1 METTESKPTDK
12 ASKESTELLRAIL
25 DSYPGNGVIL
35 DHRGHISLVNQ
46 NWIDFGRTNGL
57 DEHWQWIGL
66 DYLKFCRDAAKFGSE
81 VAGEACNGIT
91 AVLDGQAPYFEHE
104 YPCHSPR
111 ERHWFQMRASAVT
124 YAGRRRVIVIHQ
136 NITHQKQ
143 AEEALRESEE
153 LHRLTLSYISDA
165 VFITDAAGVFTFI
178 CPNVDF
184 IFGYSHSEVQTFG
197 NIAALLGDGLFDP
210 NTLETLGEIP
220 NIERR
225 VWDKAGRE
233 HDLLV
238 TVKRIALKAG
248 TILYTCRDITERKR
262 AEQKG
267 REIEARFRATFEQAA
282 VGIAHVAPDGRFLRL
297 NQRFCNIVGGSY
309 DDLVARTFQDITH
322 PDDLAA
328 DLAHMRQLLAG
339 EAETF
344 TMEKRYFRKDGE
356 IVWANLTVSLLRQA
370 TGEPDYFISVVEDIT
385 QRKQVEAQLQAYQS
399 KLKLLA
405 AELTLAEER
414 ERRRIAAELHD
425 EVGQMLTSAGIQT
438 ALAIKTTSETKVA
451 SILHDVAHT
460 ITQAIEEIHDMVF
473 DLSSPLLDDIGLA
486 AALAE
491 WLVEQ
496 VEKKHG
502 LQTEFIGPDQKMVLN
517 EDVQAILFRNVRE
530 LLTNVIKHAQASK
543 VTVRVEKADD
553 KAIVVV
559 EDDGRGFDPLAVST
573 APDREGRFG
582 LFNIRERMADLG
594 GMLEIV
600 SEPGH
605 GCIAILTV
613 PLSNR

>member
-1 METTESKPTDK
+1 MDTTESKPIEQMPQ
-12 ASKESTELLRAIL
+12 ESTELLRAIL
-25 DSYPGNGVIL
+25 DSFPGNSVIL
-35 DHRGHISLVNQ
+35 DQRGHITLVNQ
-46 NWIDFGRTNGL
+46 NWIDFGRANGL
-57 DEHWQWIGL
+57 DDHWQWAGL
-66 DYLKFCRDAAKFGSE
+66 DYLKFCRDATKLGSE
-81 VAGEACNGIT
+81 VAREACNGIT
-91 AVLDGQAPYFEHE
+91 AVLDGQAPYFEYE

-111 ERHWFQMRASAVT
+111 ERRWFQMRASAVT
-124 YAGRRRVIVIHQ
+124 YTGRRSVIVIHQ
-136 NITHQKQ
+136 DITHQKQ

-165 VFITDAAGVFTFI
+165 VFITDVTGAFTFI
-178 CPNVDF
+178 CPNVHV
-184 IFGYSHSEVQTFG
+184 IFGYSQSEVQTFG
-197 NIAALLGDGLFDP
+197 NIAALLGDGLFEPDA
-210 NTLETLGEIP
+210 LKTLGEIP

-225 VWDKAGRE
+225 VSDKAGRE

-267 REIEARFRATFEQAA
+267 RESEARFRATFEQAA

-297 NQRFCNIVGGSY
+297 NQRFCQLVGSSH
-309 DDLVARTFQDITH
+309 DELVVRTFQDITH

-328 DLAHMRQLLAG
+328 DLEYMRQLLADND
-339 EAETF
+339 ETF
-344 TMEKRYFRKDGE
+344 TMEKRYLRKDGE
-356 IVWANLTVSLLRQA
+356 IVWVNLTVSLLRKA

-385 QRKQVEAQLQAYQS
+385 KRKQVEVQLQAYQF

-425 EVGQMLTSAGIQT
+425 EVGQTLTSAGIQI
-438 ALAIKTTSETKVA
+438 ALAIMNTSEAKVIA
-451 SILHDVAHT
+451 ILHDVGNT
-460 ITQAIEEIHDMVF
+460 ISQVIEEIHDMVF
-473 DLSSPLLDDIGLA
+473 DLSSPLLDEIGLA

-491 WLVEQ
+491 WLVEK

-502 LQTEFIGPDQKMVLN
+502 LQTEFVGLDQKMVLDD
-517 EDVQAILFRNVRE
+517 DVETILFRNVRE

-543 VTVRVEKADD
+543 VTVRVEQIDD
-553 KAIVVV
+553 RAMVVV
-559 EDDGRGFDPLAVST
+559 QDDGQGFDPLAIPT
-573 APDREGRFG
+573 ATDREGRFG
-582 LFNIRERMADLG
+582 LFSIRERMADLG

-600 SEPGH
+600 SAPGQ
-605 GCIAILTV
+605 GCTATLIV
-613 PLSNR
+613 PLSN

>member
-1 METTESKPTDK
+1 
-12 ASKESTELLRAIL
+12 
-25 DSYPGNGVIL
+25 
-35 DHRGHISLVNQ
+35 
-46 NWIDFGRTNGL
+46 
-57 DEHWQWIGL
+57 
-66 DYLKFCRDAAKFGSE
+66 
-81 VAGEACNGIT
+81 
-91 AVLDGQAPYFEHE
+91 
-104 YPCHSPR
+104 
-111 ERHWFQMRASAVT
+111 
-124 YAGRRRVIVIHQ
+124 
-136 NITHQKQ
+136 
-143 AEEALRESEE
+143 
-153 LHRLTLSYISDA
+153 
-165 VFITDAAGVFTFI
+165 
-178 CPNVDF
+178 
-184 IFGYSHSEVQTFG
+184 
-197 NIAALLGDGLFDP
+197 

-425 EVGQMLTSAGIQT
+425 EVGQ
-438 ALAIKTTSETKVA
+438 
-451 SILHDVAHT
+451 
-460 ITQAIEEIHDMVF
+460 
-473 DLSSPLLDDIGLA
+473 
-486 AALAE
+486 
-491 WLVEQ
+491 
-496 VEKKHG
+496 
-502 LQTEFIGPDQKMVLN
+502 
-517 EDVQAILFRNVRE
+517 
-530 LLTNVIKHAQASK
+530 
-543 VTVRVEKADD
+543 
-553 KAIVVV
+553 
-559 EDDGRGFDPLAVST
+559 
-573 APDREGRFG
+573 
-582 LFNIRERMADLG
+582 
-594 GMLEIV
+594 
-600 SEPGH
+600 
-605 GCIAILTV
+605 
-613 PLSNR
+613 